1 MKPAIKIEHLSKR
14 YRIGGLH
21 PGYMTFRE
29 VIGNV
34 VTAPFR
40 RLKGGNGRQT
50 LWAPND
56 VNLQSQS
63 ELVGIIGHNG
73 AGKRRCWCSSV
84 TRPTTGEVELDGSAA
99 CSVGRLSS

>member
-29 VIGNV
+29 LIGSL

-40 RLKGGNGRQT
+40 KLKGSNGRQT
-50 LWAPND
+50 LWALND
-56 VNLQSQS
+56 VNLRNRTGRACRHHRSQ
-63 ELVGIIGHNG
+63 
-73 AGKRRCWCSSV
+73 RRGQIDAAENSV
-84 TRPTTGEVELDGSAA
+84 ARDQTDHR
-99 CSVGRLSS
+99 